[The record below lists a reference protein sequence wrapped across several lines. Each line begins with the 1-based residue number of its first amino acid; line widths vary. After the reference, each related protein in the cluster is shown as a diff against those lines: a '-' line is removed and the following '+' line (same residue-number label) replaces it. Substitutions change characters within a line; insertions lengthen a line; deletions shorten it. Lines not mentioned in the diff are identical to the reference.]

1 MAESAE
7 RYELTDIED
16 EMSASYVEYAMYTIV
31 DRALPD
37 ARDGLKP
44 SQRRILIAMN
54 DLNLSPGGAHRK
66 CQKICGD
73 TSGNYHPAGG
83 EIVYPTLVRMAQHFN
98 ARYPLIDGQGNF
110 GTVDGHPPAQARYT
124 EARLSP
130 LAVEMLQDIDKETVD
145 TQPNYDET
153 RQEPVVLPAR
163 FPNLL
168 CNGSAGIAV
177 ALATNMP
184 PHNLT
189 EVCDALIYL
198 VDNPDASIKLLMRR
212 ITGPDF
218 PTGGMILGL
227 KGIQD
232 AYETGRGSI
241 TMQARTAIEPMS
253 GGRNAILITELP
265 YQVNKTTL
273 LQQIAKLVQNR
284 RVRDIATV
292 RDETDRKGMRIV
304 LELRRDANANVVL
317 NQLYKHTALR
327 TNFSVNAL
335 ALVDRVPRTL
345 TLRHLL
351 QQYIDHRKE
360 VILRR
365 TAYLLQ
371 RAEEREHIVTGLI
384 IASDHIDEI
393 IATIRRSKDRPT
405 ARQRLQENFKLSER
419 QAQAVIE
426 MVLGQLTGLDQA
438 RLRDELRDLRQQIKE
453 LKAILA
459 DIQMVLDIIK
469 TDLRELKRKLGDE
482 RRTRIVPDEADDID
496 IEDLIAEEELVIT
509 VTRDGYVKRLPL
521 DTYRVQHRGGKGV
534 IALTKK
540 EEDTIEHL
548 FVATTHHLILCF
560 TDQGRVYRLK
570 AYEVPSASRQARGT
584 AIVNLANVEP
594 GEHITALV
602 PVRSFDQGGYL
613 LMVTE
618 RGIVKKSELAAYD
631 TQLRARGLIAIN
643 LDKGD
648 SLRWVKCSDGKQD
661 VLIATQQGKCIR
673 FAETA
678 ARPIGR
684 SARGVIGI
692 RMKRGDKVV
701 GMDIV
706 DPKDKRCLLVVTQKG
721 LGKRTALKE
730 YARKGRGTQGV
741 KTVNITKKNGPVVG
755 GLVVDAD
762 DELMAL
768 ASDGNLIR
776 MPVAGI
782 RQTGRAAQGVKL
794 VALSDNATVRAAA
807 RVLQQAVNGDA

>member
-1 MAESAE
+1 MPESAE
-7 RYELTDIED
+7 QYEATDIED

-44 SQRRILIAMN
+44 SQRRILVAMN

-83 EIVYPTLVRMAQHFN
+83 EIVYPTLVRMAQDFN

-130 LAVEMLQDIDKETVD
+130 LAVEMLADIDKETVD

-177 ALATNMP
+177 ALATNIP

-198 VDNPDASIKLLMRR
+198 VDHPDASLKILMRR
-212 ITGPDF
+212 IQGPDF
-218 PTGGMILGL
+218 PTGGMILGR

-241 TMQARTAIEPMS
+241 AMQARTTIEPMP
-253 GGRNAILITELP
+253 GGRNSILITELP

-284 RVRDIATV
+284 RVQDIATV

-317 NQLYKHTALR
+317 NQLYKHTSLR

-335 ALVDRVPRTL
+335 ALVNRVPRTL
-345 TLRHLL
+345 GLRELL
-351 QQYIDHRKE
+351 QEYIDHRKE

-365 TAYLLQ
+365 TAYLLR
-371 RAEEREHIVTGLI
+371 RAEEREHIVAGLI
-384 IASDHIDEI
+384 IASDHIDEV
-393 IATIRRSKDRPT
+393 IATIRKSKDRPT
-405 ARQRLQENFKLSER
+405 ARQQLQTKFKLSER

-426 MVLGQLTGLDQA
+426 MVLGQLTGLDQT
-438 RLRDELRDLRQQIKE
+438 RLRDERRELLKQIKE
-453 LKAILA
+453 LKGILA
-459 DIQMVLDIIK
+459 DLQKVLDIIK
-469 TDLRELKRKLGDE
+469 DDLRELKRKLGDE
-482 RRTRIVPDEADDID
+482 RRTRIVADEADDID
-496 IEDLIAEEELVIT
+496 IEDLIAEEEMVIT

-540 EEDTIEHL
+540 EEDTVQHL

-584 AIVNLANVEP
+584 AMVNLANVES
-594 GEHITALV
+594 GENITALV
-602 PVRSFDQGGYL
+602 PVKDFEQGGYL
-613 LMVTE
+613 VMVTE
-618 RGIVKKSELAAYD
+618 RGIVKKAELSAYD
-631 TQLRARGLIAIN
+631 TQLRARGLIAIK

-648 SLRWVKCSDGKQD
+648 ALRWVKCSDGKKD
-661 VLIATQQGKCIR
+661 VLIATERGQCVR
-673 FAETA
+673 FAEKA
-678 ARPIGR
+678 VRPMGR

-692 RMKRGDKVV
+692 RLRRGDKVV

-706 DPKDKRCLLVVTQKG
+706 DPKDKRSLLVVTKKG
-721 LGKRTALKE
+721 MGKRTALKE
-730 YARKGRGTQGV
+730 YSRKGRGIQGV
-741 KTVNITKKNGPVVG
+741 KTLNITKRNGPIVAA
-755 GLVVDAD
+755 LVVDEE
-762 DELMAL
+762 DELMVL

-776 MPVAGI
+776 MEVAGI
-782 RQTGRAAQGVKL
+782 RQTGRATQGVKVVRL
-794 VALSDNATVRAAA
+794 DDDATLRAAA
-807 RVLQQAVNGDA
+807 RILQETINGDA